1 MKKALVLFAAV
12 LFSILVTSCA
22 SAEKTA
28 EMNEKMARD
37 IEGYE
42 LPVLPTDSTAV
53 VYTVRPSKMAGMIV
67 PFKISIDGYPETL
80 TNGSVII
87 FIIKPG
93 SHSFRANSENED
105 EILFTAEAGQT
116 YFFEVTPKMG
126 AFVAQAAITPVDA
139 VSGTYQVKRNYDMAK
154 TPVRNLEDATVPINA
169 ENPAD
174 SE

>member
-1 MKKALVLFAAV
+1 MKKVLVLFAAV

-87 FIIKPG
+87 FII
-93 SHSFRANSENED
+93 
-105 EILFTAEAGQT
+105 
-116 YFFEVTPKMG
+116 
-126 AFVAQAAITPVDA
+126 
-139 VSGTYQVKRNYDMAK
+139 
-154 TPVRNLEDATVPINA
+154 
-169 ENPAD
+169 NPLIKNVQ
-174 SE
+174 